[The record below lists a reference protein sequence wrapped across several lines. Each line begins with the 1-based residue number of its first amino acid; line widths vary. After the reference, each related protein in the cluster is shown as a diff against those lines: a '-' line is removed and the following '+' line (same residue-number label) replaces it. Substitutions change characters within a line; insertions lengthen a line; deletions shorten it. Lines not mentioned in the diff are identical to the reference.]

1 MYGPNH
7 GRAISGDD
15 RPDAGESVTEFT
27 NSMLDPAQYVRTA
40 FLPTDLILSAASFD
54 CLWNEHPADYHQI
67 LIYGRKVPTPRWQQ
81 AYGRDYHYTG
91 QWNVALPLLPIL
103 EPFLAWC
110 QAHIDHRLNGVLL
123 NWYDAAHGHYIGK
136 HRDSPKNMVVGCPI
150 VTISLGATRTFR
162 FRPWKGTG
170 FRDFVATN
178 GSVIVIT
185 YETNQ
190 TYTHEVLRLA
200 KDEGRRISITL
211 RGFV

>member
-1 MYGPNH
+1 MTDFITT
-7 GRAISGDD
+7 ALD
-15 RPDAGESVTEFT
+15 SVHQIRIGHLSS
-27 NSMLDPAQYVRTA
+27 N
-40 FLPTDLILSAASFD
+40 LILDKAEFEN
-54 CLWNEHPADYHQI
+54 LWNEHPADYHKIQI
-67 LIYGRKVPTPRWQQ
+67 HGRKVPTPRWQQ

-91 QWNVALPLLPIL
+91 QLNVALPLPSVL

-110 QAHIDHRLNGVLL
+110 QSHIDSRLNGLLL
-123 NWYDAAHGHYIGK
+123 NWYDAARGHYIGK

-162 FRPWKGTG
+162 VRPWKGTG
-170 FRDFVATN
+170 YQDFTATN
-178 GSVIVIT
+178 GSVIVIP

-190 TYTHEVLRLA
+190 VYTHEVLKLA